1 MVSEA
6 FLRVERLAKR
16 FALREIFSDVS
27 FELYPGD
34 AVALVG
40 PNGSGK
46 TTLLRILASLLR
58 PTEGAFFWS
67 SALGHGGGAP
77 AVSRSASEEA
87 VRRSVGFVG
96 HEALLYGDLSVEQ
109 NLSLFAELY
118 RVADRSK
125 SVRDA
130 VECWGLGPFRRL
142 AVNVLSRGLRQ
153 RTALARATL
162 HAPRVLLLDE
172 PFAGLDAAYAE
183 RLESFL
189 KEASRD
195 GRALL
200 FTSHE
205 AQRVG
210 RLASRMLHLE
220 GRRCEERKLLTQAAP
235 QSGRMA
241 SLPEG
246 APS

>member
-1 MVSEA
+1 MVSEP

-27 FELYPGD
+27 FELRPGD
-34 AVALVG
+34 AAALVG

-67 SALGHGGGAP
+67 PAPGDGGGGGS
-77 AVSRSASEEA
+77 VVSEEA
-87 VRRSVGFVG
+87 MRRSLGFVG
-96 HEALLYGDLSVEQ
+96 HDALLYGDLSVER
-109 NLSLFAELY
+109 NLFLFAELY
-118 RVADRSK
+118 RVADRPK

-130 VECWGLGPFRRL
+130 VEHWGLGPFRRL

-153 RTALARATL
+153 RAALARATL
-162 HAPRVLLLDE
+162 HTPRVLLLDE

-189 KEASRD
+189 KEVSRD

-235 QSGRMA
+235 PSGRMA
-241 SLPEG
+241 SPPEG
-246 APS
+246 AP

>member
-1 MVSEA
+1 MVSEP

-27 FELYPGD
+27 FELRPGD
-34 AVALVG
+34 AAALVG

-58 PTEGAFFWS
+58 PTKGAFFWS
-67 SALGHGGGAP
+67 SALGHGGGGGS

-96 HEALLYGDLSVEQ
+96 HDALLYGDLSVER

-118 RVADRSK
+118 RVADRPK

-130 VECWGLGPFRRL
+130 VERWGLGPFRRL

-220 GRRCEERKLLTQAAP
+220 GRRCEERRLLTAD
-235 QSGRMA
+235 G
-241 SLPEG
+241 PEG
-246 APS
+246 AP